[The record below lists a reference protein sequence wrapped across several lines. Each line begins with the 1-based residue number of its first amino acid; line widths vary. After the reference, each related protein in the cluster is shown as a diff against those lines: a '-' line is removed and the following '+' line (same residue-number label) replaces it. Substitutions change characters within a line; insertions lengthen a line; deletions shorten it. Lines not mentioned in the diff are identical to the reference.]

1 MQLSV
6 TLHSTYK
13 WAVHEEV
20 YKVDMPE
27 QLILDHF
34 GATSIDDISTHELGQ
49 LVLEGYGEHIS
60 TTIVRTESCKSDV
73 IVDVEIL

>member
-20 YKVDMPE
+20 YKVDMTE
-27 QLILDHF
+27 QLILDYF
-34 GATSIDDISTHELGQ
+34 GTTSIDDISTHELGQ
-49 LVLEGYGEHIS
+49 LVLDGYGERIS